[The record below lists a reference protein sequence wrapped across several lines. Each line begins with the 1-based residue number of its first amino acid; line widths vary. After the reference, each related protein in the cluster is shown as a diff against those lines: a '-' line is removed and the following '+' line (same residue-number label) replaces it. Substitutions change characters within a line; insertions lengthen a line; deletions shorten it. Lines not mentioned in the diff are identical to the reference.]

1 MSPRRLVVTAD
12 DVGLARGMT
21 LGALKAHT
29 EGIVTAVAVAA
40 TGRDFAPAVA
50 AIAELQGIGHAL
62 DVGIH
67 WTLVEET
74 PLSPAGQVRSLLTGG
89 GEPLPHFRAFA
100 RRYASGR
107 LKPVEIEGELRR
119 QTEKLLETGLPVLH
133 ANAHQHLHVLPPVFE
148 IATRLAEEY
157 AIPFLRI
164 PGEPAARRR
173 LTLRHAQLAILNRYG
188 QKARQKAAGRTVE
201 AADRTVGI
209 LDAGHLSPD
218 KLPRILADAAGV
230 TELVCHP
237 GLGDRDLAALY
248 PTWEYEWDRE
258 TATLCDPN
266 LPAALAAAGLELTSF
281 SQLGQ
286 SLGLLGHQP
295 PQHA

>member
-29 EGIVTAVAVAA
+29 EGIVTAAAVAA

-50 AIAELQGIGHAL
+50 ALAEIQGSGHPL

-67 WTLVEET
+67 WTLVEEP
-74 PLSPAGQVRSLLTGG
+74 PLSPPGQVRSLLTGG
-89 GEPLPHFRAFA
+89 GTPLPHFRAFA

-107 LKPVEIEGELRR
+107 LKATEIEGELRR
-119 QTEKLLETGLPVLH
+119 QTEKLLATGLPVLH

-148 IATRLAEEY
+148 IAARLAEEY
-157 AIPFLRI
+157 AIPYLRL
-164 PGEPAARRR
+164 PAEPAAGRR

-188 QKARQKAAGRTVE
+188 QKARQNALGRAVE

-218 KLPRILADAAGV
+218 KLRRILADVAGV

-248 PTWEYEWDRE
+248 PSWEYEWDRE
-258 TATLCDPN
+258 TATLCDPH
-266 LPAALAAAGLELTSF
+266 LPAALTAAGIELTSF
-281 SQLGQ
+281 SQLGRGAGIA
-286 SLGLLGHQP
+286 SV
-295 PQHA
+295 HA